1 MVSKPNTRIPKS
13 FIYKA
18 VMGGDRRTS
27 LKSASPMLRGLRYL
41 WDKEAGWP
49 QAWGKV
55 IGGGREKVR

>member
-1 MVSKPNTRIPKS
+1 
-13 FIYKA
+13 
-18 VMGGDRRTS
+18 
-27 LKSASPMLRGLRYL
+27 MLRGLRYL